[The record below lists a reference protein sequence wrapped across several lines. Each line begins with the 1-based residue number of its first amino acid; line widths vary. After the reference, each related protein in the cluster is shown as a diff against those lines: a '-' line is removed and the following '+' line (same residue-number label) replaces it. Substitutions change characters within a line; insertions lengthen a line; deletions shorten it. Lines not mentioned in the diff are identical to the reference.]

1 MLRRKNTFLA
11 AVRMPAKIVRMVSR
25 DSRGFFM
32 LLRMAFW
39 VATLSL
45 MVKVLPLP
53 TTFRII
59 TPRIKTRTPD
69 DPQAIQDRLA
79 RLIDRLLA
87 LDLFVF
93 TPTCWKRAAIL
104 HRYLALNGIPNRIIF
119 GVRNAQEK
127 ILEGHAWLEADD
139 QPILEKIAPQYT
151 KIYAFE

>member
-1 MLRRKNTFLA
+1 MHRRNNTFLA
-11 AVRMPAKIVRMVSR
+11 VVRMPAKIVRMVSR

-59 TPRIKTRTPD
+59 TPRIKNRTPD

-79 RLIDRLLA
+79 RLIDPPMA
-87 LDLFVF
+87 LDPIVF
-93 TPTCWKRAAIL
+93 TPIFWKRAATL
-104 HRYLALNGIPNRIIF
+104 NRY
-119 GVRNAQEK
+119 V
-127 ILEGHAWLEADD
+127 
-139 QPILEKIAPQYT
+139 
-151 KIYAFE
+151 